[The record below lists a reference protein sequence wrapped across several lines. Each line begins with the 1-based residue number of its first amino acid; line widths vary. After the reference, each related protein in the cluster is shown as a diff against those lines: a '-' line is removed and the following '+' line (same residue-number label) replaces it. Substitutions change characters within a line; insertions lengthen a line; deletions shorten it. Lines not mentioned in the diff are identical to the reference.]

1 LGDASIPSF
10 PNRSVNNV
18 AEADEAFKVIPVAQR
33 SNTGCAAPWGTLL
46 CNGHVTLACGNS
58 FRARGWQFMHM
69 AMVIAGGILLL
80 GVFLLFGKLWGGDA
94 TGSATAA
101 KIFIPVWLAIA
112 IVNLWVGV
120 SKAGYT
126 VREELP
132 ILLIVFA
139 LPAAAAALAVWQ
151 FSRS

>member
-1 LGDASIPSF
+1 
-10 PNRSVNNV
+10 
-18 AEADEAFKVIPVAQR
+18 
-33 SNTGCAAPWGTLL
+33 
-46 CNGHVTLACGNS
+46 
-58 FRARGWQFMHM
+58 MHM
-69 AMVIAGGILLL
+69 AMVIAGGTLLL

-94 TGSATAA
+94 MGSATAA
-101 KIFIPVWLAIA
+101 KIFIPVWLALA

-126 VREELP
+126 LREELP

-139 LPAAAAALAVWQ
+139 LPAAAAAVAAWQ

>member
-1 LGDASIPSF
+1 
-10 PNRSVNNV
+10 
-18 AEADEAFKVIPVAQR
+18 
-33 SNTGCAAPWGTLL
+33 
-46 CNGHVTLACGNS
+46 
-58 FRARGWQFMHM
+58 MHM
-69 AMVIAGGILLL
+69 AMVIAGGLILL

-101 KIFIPVWLAIA
+101 KFFIPLWLALA

-120 SKAGYT
+120 SKAGYS

-139 LPAAAAALAVWQ
+139 VPAAIAAIAIWL